1 MRARR
6 PAYAAAL
13 LAAALV
19 VTGCS
24 TTKSGQVDSG
34 PVGQGSLGGDTNP
47 SPGVTADTVVVG
59 AIFTDLG
66 TVTEQ
71 LGFKSDPLGDP
82 DKQVAALTQWVNANG
97 GLGGRQMDL
106 VKKIYKAETDSPQAE
121 EALCRS
127 WTQDVG
133 AFAVVLTGQLQ
144 ANARKC
150 YAKGR
155 TVMVDN
161 ASYPL
166 DRQGY
171 AELAPYLWAPGNP
184 VYEDFLPEYVTS
196 LNEQEFFTDAA
207 AVGVV
212 SAESPTNRRA
222 WETLLKPAL
231 AEVGVTDPQIG
242 FVDTLDVAA
251 INTSL
256 FQIAQDFKEAG
267 VDRVLFLGGA
277 RLAGLWP
284 ISAQI
289 NGVNARLGLSS
300 FDNPAFFGRNP
311 DLWTSSGFT
320 ENPAT
325 GAVGISFQPATD
337 IDDAQLPFPSS
348 FSEQQCASIYAAGGI
363 TFATRQ
369 EARLPFQLCDAILF
383 LKSSMD
389 RVQGEVTPRSFGE
402 AAAALQGQFQ
412 SSGNY
417 ATYFSVERQGGP
429 AASRNMKFDTACSC
443 LVLTGDQVPLG
454 DVPPI
459 EAAADGDATTT
470 TASGS

>member
-6 PAYAAAL
+6 PAYVAL
-13 LAAALV
+13 LITAALV

-24 TTKSGQVDSG
+24 TTKSGQIDSG
-34 PVGQGSLGGDTNP
+34 QVGQGSLGGDTNP
-47 SPGVTADTVVVG
+47 SPGVSADKVVVG

-66 TVTEQ
+66 SVSSQ
-71 LGFKSDPLGDP
+71 LGFKSDPVGDP

-106 VKKIYKAETDSPQAE
+106 VKKIYKAETDSPQSE

-196 LNEQEFFTDAA
+196 LNDQDFFTGSK

-212 SAESPTNRRA
+212 SAESPINRRA
-222 WETLLKPAL
+222 WEGLLKPAL
-231 AEVGVTDPQIG
+231 AEVGVTDPFIG

-256 FQIAQDFKEAG
+256 FQIAQDFKESG

-289 NGVNARLGLSS
+289 NGVNATLGLSS
-300 FDNPAFFGRNP
+300 YDNPAFFGRNP
-311 DLWTSSGFT
+311 ALWESSGFT

-325 GAVGISFQPATD
+325 GSVGISFAPAAD

-348 FSEQQCASIYAAGGI
+348 FPEQQCASIYAAGGL

-369 EARLPFQLCDAILF
+369 ESRLPFALCDAILF
-383 LKSSMD
+383 LKSSLD
-389 RVQGEVTPRSFGE
+389 RVAGEVTPRAFGE
-402 AAAALQGQFQ
+402 AAASLAGQFQ

-429 AASRNMKFDTACSC
+429 AASRNMKFDQACSC
-443 LVLTGDQVPLG
+443 LVLTGEQEPLG
-454 DVPPI
+454 DVPLP
-459 EAAADGDATTT
+459 EQAADGSLTTS
-470 TASGS
+470 AESAP

>member
-1 MRARR
+1 MLVAGV
-6 PAYAAAL
+6 
-13 LAAALV
+13 LAV
-19 VTGCS
+19 SGCA
-24 TTKSGQVDSG
+24 TTKSGQVDNGS
-34 PVGQGSLGGDTNP
+34 VSQGSLGGDTNP
-47 SPGVTADTVVVG
+47 SPGVTADKVVVG

-66 TVTEQ
+66 TVSEQ
-71 LGFKSDPLGDP
+71 LGFASDPLGDP

-171 AELAPYLWAPGNP
+171 AELAPFLWAPGNP

-196 LNEQEFFTDAA
+196 LNEQEFFTDAVK
-207 AVGVV
+207 VGVI
-212 SAESPTNRRA
+212 SAESPINRRA
-222 WETLLKPAL
+222 WDNILKPAL
-231 AEVGVTDPQIG
+231 AEVGVTDPEIG
-242 FVDTLDVAA
+242 FVDTLDVA
-251 INTSL
+251 SL
-256 FQIAQDFKEAG
+256 TGSQFQIAQDFKEAG
-267 VDRVLFLGGA
+267 VDRVMFLGGA

-284 ISAQI
+284 TSASV
-289 NGVNARLGLSS
+289 NGVDARLGLSS
-300 FDNPAFFGRNP
+300 YDNPAFFGRNP
-311 DLWTSSGFT
+311 ALWESLGYT

-325 GAVGISFQPATD
+325 GAVGISFAPATD
-337 IDDAQLPFPSS
+337 MDDSQLPFPSS

-383 LKSSMD
+383 LKNSLD
-389 RVQGEVTPRSFGE
+389 RVEGEITPRAFGE
-402 AAAALQGQFQ
+402 AASSLAGQFQ

-429 AASRNMKFDTACSC
+429 AASRNMKFDSACNC
-443 LVLTGDQVPLG
+443 LVFTGEQVPLG
-454 DVPPI
+454 DVPPL
-459 EAAADGDATTT
+459 EQLADGDSTTS
-470 TASGS
+470 AAGP

>member
-6 PAYAAAL
+6 SAYVTVL

-19 VTGCS
+19 VSGCA
-24 TTKSGQVDSG
+24 TTKSGQIDNGSSS
-34 PVGQGSLGGDTNP
+34 QGSLGGDTNP
-47 SPGVTADTVVVG
+47 SPGVSADKVVVG

-66 TVTEQ
+66 SVSEQ

-97 GLGGRQMDL
+97 GLGGRQMEL
-106 VKKIYKAETDSPQAE
+106 VKKIYLAETDSPQAE

-196 LNEQEFFTDAA
+196 LAEQDFFTDAA
-207 AVGVV
+207 KVGVV
-212 SAESPTNRRA
+212 SAEGPINRRA
-222 WETLLKPAL
+222 WEGIMAPAL
-231 AEVGVTDPQIG
+231 AEAGVTDPLIG
-242 FVDTLDVAA
+242 FVDTLDVAS

-311 DLWTSSGFT
+311 KLWEQSGFT

-325 GAVGISFQPATD
+325 GAVGISFAPAAD
-337 IDDAQLPFPSS
+337 IDDSQLPFPSS
-348 FSEQQCASIYAAGGI
+348 FPEQQCASIYAAGGL

-369 EARLPFQLCDAILF
+369 EARLPFALCDAILF
-383 LKSSMD
+383 LKNSLD
-389 RVQGEVTPRSFGE
+389 RVQGEVTPRAFGE
-402 AAAALQGQFQ
+402 AAAALEGRFQ

-429 AASRNMKFDTACSC
+429 AASRNMKFDPACSC

-454 DVPPI
+454 DVPPL
-459 EAAADGDATTT
+459 EAAADGDSTTS
-470 TASGS
+470 AAGS